1 MNIEI
6 ISIGKFRN
14 SLQKEIF
21 ELYKKRCSWNIKLK
35 ELEVKTGNNPEIV
48 KEKEGDLI
56 LASIPASAKIIL
68 LDETGQHLNSK
79 EFASLI
85 QNFRNNGTNNLA
97 FIIGGAS
104 GTSTKVKQ
112 KAHLIL
118 SLSKLTFPHMMVRSI
133 LSEQLYRAFSI
144 INNHPYHKE

>member
-14 SLQKEIF
+14 SPQKEIF

-35 ELEVKTGNNPEIV
+35 ELEVKSGSNPETI

-56 LASIPASAKIIL
+56 LSSVPSSAKIIL
-68 LDETGQHLNSK
+68 LDETGKNLSSK
-79 EFASLI
+79 EFAGLI
-85 QNFRNNGTNNLA
+85 QNFRNNSVSNLA
-97 FIIGGAS
+97 FIIGGAD
-104 GTSTKVKQ
+104 GTSIKVKQ
-112 KAHLIL
+112 KADIIL
-118 SLSKLTFPHMMVRSI
+118 SLGKLTFPHMMVRSI

-144 INNHPYHKE
+144 INNHPYHRE